1 MTDTKTYNVRGMSL
15 DGIMRL
21 VEKEINERLEDGEEQ
36 FRIDMQDAGFPAE
49 DVNECIESRRAEK
62 IAWRKETL
70 AEMRRLLRGGEHL
83 NS

>member
-1 MTDTKTYNVRGMSL
+1 MTETKRYNTRGMNI
-15 DGIMRL
+15 DEIMKL
-21 VEKEINERLEDGEEQ
+21 VEKEIDEMFEDKEEQ
-36 FRIDMQDAGFPAE
+36 FRIDLQDAAFPA
-49 DVNECIESRRAEK
+49 DDANECIESRRAEK